1 MKVMNKLDPTAENEF
16 SLMWRINHE
25 NILKYYEH
33 FDHKIRGRDYTCV
46 ITEYCEVSVFTC
58 LNP

>member
-1 MKVMNKLDPTAENEF
+1 MKVMNKLDPSAENEF

-33 FDHKIRGRDYTCV
+33 FDHEIRGKDYTCV
-46 ITEYCEVSVFTC
+46 VIEYCHVCVFF
-58 LNP
+58 